1 MYLLKS
7 QPKISR
13 SKSFPRAYFSSNSGS
28 AFTILT
34 VSTLTVITRWI
45 GLTMYSGSSARLG
58 SLTILHPVEL
68 FGAMAQQIRKGREHC
83 ALPFRLDLRESL

>member
-28 AFTILT
+28 AF
-34 VSTLTVITRWI
+34 
-45 GLTMYSGSSARLG
+45 
-58 SLTILHPVEL
+58 TILHPVEL